1 MSPDK
6 LSDFVNRVTS
16 IMATIMRE
24 FARKGAKNSV
34 IGKITIAQLVALE
47 NLNFHGETKMKDLA
61 KFCSV
66 STPAMTGLIDRLV
79 RDGFVLRVYEKE
91 DRRIIKVRITNKGE
105 QFLRKINEE
114 KKHLLIKVFGKL
126 SQKDRDE
133 YLRILLQIKDNLSS
147 SNEKNNI

>member
-6 LSDFVNRVTS
+6 ISEFANRVTS
-16 IMATIMRE
+16 IMTTITRE
-24 FARKGAKNSV
+24 FAKRGAKNSV

-66 STPAMTGLIDRLV
+66 STPAMTGLINRLV
-79 RDGFVLRVYEKE
+79 RDGFVLRVYEKQ
-91 DRRIIKVRITNKGE
+91 DRRIIKARITKKG
-105 QFLRKINEE
+105 QDFLKKINDE
-114 KKHLLIKVFGKL
+114 KKQILIKVFGKL
-126 SQKDRDE
+126 SQNDRDE

-147 SNEKNNI
+147 SNEK